1 MMLLL
6 LSFLLFCTCVAEMTI
21 PVGFQKIGYVANW
34 LSYGH
39 MHLSVNHNKIN
50 VQHLQAKK
58 MVEVVYYTGKM
69 AKLDNKTPEGESK
82 LLLRSIEKSFCPAD
96 ILIKQINTVFQTQHI
111 EKRQLVIAIAGVTSV
126 FSLGMSKYNT

>member
-1 MMLLL
+1 MMHLL
-6 LSFLLFCTCVAEMTI
+6 LSFLLFCTCVAEMTT
-21 PVGFQKIGYVANW
+21 PVGYLANG

-58 MVEVVYYTGKM
+58 MVEDVYYTGKM

-82 LLLRSIEKSFCPAD
+82 LLLRSIEKSFRPAD
-96 ILIKQINTVFQTQHI
+96 ILMEQINTLFQTHHI
-111 EKRQLVIAIAGVTSV
+111 EKRQLGVAISGVTLV
-126 FSLGMSKYNT
+126 FSIGMSMYNI

>member
-1 MMLLL
+1 MLLL

-82 LLLRSIEKSFCPAD
+82 LLLRSIEKSFRPAD
-96 ILIKQINTVFQTQHI
+96 ILMEQINTLFQTHHI
-111 EKRQLVIAIAGVTSV
+111 EKRQLGVAISGVTLV
-126 FSLGMSKYNT
+126 FSIGMSMYNI

>member
-58 MVEVVYYTGKM
+58 MVEDVYYTGKM

-82 LLLRSIEKSFCPAD
+82 LLLRSIEKSFRPAD
-96 ILIKQINTVFQTQHI
+96 ILL
-111 EKRQLVIAIAGVTSV
+111 E
-126 FSLGMSKYNT
+126 